1 MMQRFIFVAAVA
13 LAPFAADA
21 ANTLLPRTS
30 PGAEQPSSAPS
41 AVLPAP
47 YSATYEVRRNGDA
60 LGTATVVF
68 KRLPNG
74 RYELT
79 SSTVGSEGL
88 AAIAGVSVDERSIIR
103 VSGGQPETV
112 AYSYRQKL
120 AWKTRERSMQ
130 VDAAHGRITS
140 TDKDKQYS
148 PPYQAGV
155 LDRNAINVALM
166 ADVAA
171 GKSGDLQYLI
181 PSRGDVETQVYRS
194 GRSERLDTKL
204 GPERAIRVER
214 IRETSNGRTT
224 TLWLGQDRNFVPLR
238 MLQKEPDGETIEMR
252 VLSIR

>member
-1 MMQRFIFVAAVA
+1 MKQRFLIAAA
-13 LAPFAADA
+13 LLLAPLA
-21 ANTLLPRTS
+21 AN
-30 PGAEQPSSAPS
+30 AA
-41 AVLPAP
+41 LPAP
-47 YSATYEVRRNGDA
+47 YTATYEVRRNGDT

-68 KRLPNG
+68 KQLPNG

-79 SSTVGSEGL
+79 SSTIGSEGL
-88 AAIAGVSVDERSIIR
+88 AAIAGVSVNERSIIR
-103 VSGGQPETV
+103 LADGQPETV

-130 VDAAHGRITS
+130 VDAAGGRITS
-140 TDKDKQYS
+140 TDKDKRYS

-171 GKSGDLQYLI
+171 GKAGDLQYLV
-181 PSRGDVETQVYRS
+181 PSRDEVETQVYRS
-194 GRSERLDTKL
+194 GGSERLDTKL
-204 GPERAIRVER
+204 GPQRAVRVER

-224 TLWLGQDRNFVPLR
+224 TLWLGQDRNYVPLR
-238 MLQKEPDGETIEMR
+238 MLQKEPGGETIEMR